1 MWDIRLQ
8 FSIVIYRLD
17 VLLYSEINILQFCS
31 FAPFIMLLPIRVLVN
46 IDKLVGIAFAHV
58 LCSCHGKNQPQNIV

>member
-1 MWDIRLQ
+1 
-8 FSIVIYRLD
+8 
-17 VLLYSEINILQFCS
+17 
-31 FAPFIMLLPIRVLVN
+31 MLLPIRVLVN